1 MKPNDIAGA
10 VERRLPQAEQFF
22 AELARRTRDGEGVT
36 RAAWSAEDQAGIDML
51 AEAGRA
57 LGLEVAH
64 DPAGNVYLTL
74 PGRNR
79 NLPAVLMG
87 SHFDSVPTGGNYDG
101 AAGAVAGLVVLA
113 ALKESGVVPACDM
126 RCVGLRG
133 EESVWYGIAYIG
145 SRLAVGSLDP
155 AEAAR
160 LVRDDTGRTLGEHMK
175 DLGIDPSEL
184 AGAPY
189 VTPANTEAFLELH
202 IEQGPVLVARG
213 LPAAIPTVIR
223 GNVRFPYARCLG
235 EYAHSAAVPREGRK
249 DALLATVELV
259 AKLDEL
265 WQTVEA
271 EGHPDTVFTV
281 GKLYTDAAEHAMT
294 KVPGECRFTLN
305 FGGTSKE
312 VLARMR
318 SRTYVLADEI
328 AERRNVSFELG
339 DCVGSDPTPLDG
351 GLRARLRDAAG
362 ALEIPVIEMPTVGHD
377 ASIFARAGIPA
388 AMVLVRNQH
397 GSHNAAEAME
407 IADFGEGVKIL
418 AAAALGVAEGLPPA

>member
-1 MKPNDIAGA
+1 MNANDIAAA
-10 VERRLPQAEQFF
+10 VARRLPDAERFF
-22 AELARRTRDGEGVT
+22 AELARCTRDGDGVT
-36 RAAWSAEDQAGIDML
+36 RAAWSPQDQVGIDML
-51 AEAGRA
+51 ADAGRS